1 MHATGGLLNTMS
13 RYRSCI
19 PAMSHLNILSF
30 LGSIAGAVAVMLWR
44 IRETRVPVSTNTIVL
59 PPLGMATG
67 FSMFIMPAFRVPW
80 SWGIASFL
88 IGVAALAYP
97 LIRTSR
103 LVCEG
108 NVVTVQRSNT
118 FLAIVIVLAGVRIAA
133 HGYLDTVLTVQQT
146 AALFFVL
153 AFGMILRW
161 RTQMFLEYRA
171 LIRKGPGASAERRE
185 RAW

>member
-1 MHATGGLLNTMS
+1 
-13 RYRSCI
+13 
-19 PAMSHLNILSF
+19 MSHLNILS
-30 LGSIAGAVAVMLWR
+30 LIGSIAGAIAVMMWR
-44 IRETRVPVSTNTIVL
+44 IARHGFLSPKKRSVI

-88 IGVAALAYP
+88 MGAVALAYP
-97 LIRTSR
+97 LLRTSR

-108 NVVTVQRSNT
+108 DVVTVQRSNA
-118 FLAIVIVLAGVRIAA
+118 FLAVVIVLAGVRLAA
-133 HGYLDTVLTVQQT
+133 RGYLDTVLTVQQT

-171 LIRKGPGASAERRE
+171 LIRKGAAQ
-185 RAW
+185 